1 MQRELTEIEKAL
13 PPVVELVYV
22 AYENA
27 PEKKAGYL
35 GYYEKDD
42 KVWAWVDE
50 NGKFTYAVDLI

>member
-13 PPVVELVYV
+13 PTVIELTYV
-22 AYENA
+22 PYENA

-42 KVWAWVDE
+42 KVWAWLAED
-50 NGKFTYAVDLI
+50 GTLTYAVDLI